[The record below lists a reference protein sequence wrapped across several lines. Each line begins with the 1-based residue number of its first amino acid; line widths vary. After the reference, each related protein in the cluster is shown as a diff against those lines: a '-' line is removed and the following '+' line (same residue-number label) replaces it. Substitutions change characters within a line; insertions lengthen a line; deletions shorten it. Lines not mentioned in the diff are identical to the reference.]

1 MAVTAPVLT
10 SGVGT
15 PLITAVTAATA
26 WLARSGGQPGPGRGP
41 PTFPH
46 PILRPRGRNKPP
58 PTPHQPDPNTSEAR
72 EWRRV
77 EHGARTRS
85 TGERAWCKKRAS
97 ACQSDARVS
106 VRTSIITVP
115 AYHPRAASGRLRPPP
130 CVEKWSNAAAS
141 RLCTLASPEPCK
153 AGRGRTSRKRSQGAA
168 TPANERRLC
177 REKST
182 AITARRCAP
191 PRSVPS
197 LTNSVEHATITQRSR

>member
-1 MAVTAPVLT
+1 MAVTAPDLT

-130 CVEKWSNAAAS
+130 CVEKRSNATVHPCVAGALQGRPRS
-141 RLCTLASPEPCK
+141 HLPETLA
-153 AGRGRTSRKRSQGAA
+153 RGGDACERATTMPRKVDGHHS
-168 TPANERRLC
+168 
-177 REKST
+177 
-182 AITARRCAP
+182 
-191 PRSVPS
+191 
-197 LTNSVEHATITQRSR
+197 